1 MKKIILSISF
11 ICFSVIGV
19 CSTEKVCNDAS
30 AAITS
35 NPQLV
40 YQCSD
45 YASRN
50 TAAIKASIDAV
61 IEALENKYE
70 ECKINNGNCS
80 NYKIKITKKDS
91 SGGQTSTYES
101 FDLTK
106 IQEKKDSSYAELN
119 KLAYDL
125 SNKCINEVGLQ
136 GQTKCLAEFENS
148 QKNLDMLVDIGT
160 VMIAKLF
167 PAQMSHVDVV
177 DLLNGQP
184 LGGDGAVLVSLRNSL
199 LNVTGITGDLA
210 SIIKDPTSFTRNFT
224 THFESDAKRFLDNV
238 CGSLC
243 GNWKL

>member
-1 MKKIILSISF
+1 MKKIILTLSF
-11 ICFSVIGV
+11 LCFSVTGV
-19 CSTEKVCNDAS
+19 CSTEKVCSDAK
-30 AAITS
+30 AAITNDS
-35 NPQLV
+35 QLT

-50 TAAIKASIDAV
+50 TAAIKSSIDAI

-91 SGGQTSTYES
+91 TGGQTSTYES

-106 IQEKKDSSYAELN
+106 IPEKKESLYAELN
-119 KLAYDL
+119 KLVYDL
-125 SNKCINEVGLQ
+125 SNKCTNEVGLQ

-148 QKNLDMLVDIGT
+148 QKNMDMLVDIGT

-167 PAQMSHVDVV
+167 PTQMSHVDVA

-184 LGGDGAVLVSLRNSL
+184 LGGDGAVLISLRTSL
-199 LNVTGITGDLA
+199 LNATGITGDLA
-210 SIIKDPTSFTRNFT
+210 SIIKDPTAFARNFT
-224 THFESDAKRFLDNV
+224 THFESDAKKFLENV